1 MSDTETLAIL
11 RLQRIP
17 NIGSVTAKKLITA
30 CGSPSAIFL
39 DKREHLLKIEG
50 IGRWSIA
57 GLWNPEYMKA
67 ATAELEFIKKNKIRL
82 LYYKDTGY
90 PGLLKNCADGPV
102 LLFANGKMDLEG
114 KRIVSIVGTRDMT
127 RFGKECCELF
137 IKELA
142 PYDPVI
148 VSGMAFGVD
157 ICAQRMAME
166 LGLQTIGC
174 LGHGLNR
181 TYPSPHAR
189 DAKRMQAHGGCLTE
203 FWSTTR
209 PDREHFLQRN
219 RIIAGMSHA
228 TVVIESAAR
237 GGSLVTADLAFGY
250 NREVFAIP
258 GRPTDIYSEGCNGL
272 IRNQKAQLITSAA
285 DLIYFMDWG
294 GDPDNTKEKQHS
306 LFVPLGAEEEDVHDY
321 LHSSGRQ
328 HIDTIAIKCGLSVH
342 KLASILLTM
351 EMKGVVRPLPGKY
364 FEAC

>member
-1 MSDTETLAIL
+1 MSETEIIATL
-11 RLQRIP
+11 RLMRIP
-17 NIGSVTAKKLITA
+17 NIGNVTAKKLITA
-30 CGSPSAIFL
+30 CGSPSAVFI
-39 DKREHLLKIEG
+39 DKREHLLTIEG
-50 IGRWSIA
+50 IGQWAIA
-57 GLWNPEYMKA
+57 GLWNPAHAEA
-67 ATAELEFIKKNKIRL
+67 ATSELEFIRKHRIRL
-82 LYYKDTGY
+82 LYYQDSEY
-90 PGLLKNCADGPV
+90 PSLLKHCADGPV
-102 LLFANGKMDLEG
+102 LLFAKGEMELQH
-114 KRIVSIVGTRDMT
+114 KRMLSVVGTRDMT
-127 RFGKECCELF
+127 RFGREFCEQF
-137 IKELA
+137 IQELA
-142 PYDPVI
+142 PYGPII

-166 LGLQTIGC
+166 LGLQTISC

-181 TYPSPHAR
+181 IYPRAHRR
-189 DAKRMQAHGGCLTE
+189 DAIRMQAYGGCLTE

-258 GRPTDIYSEGCNGL
+258 GRPTDNFSAGCNGL

-294 GDPDNTKEKQHS
+294 AEPGNPQEKQQS
-306 LFVPLGAEEEDVHDY
+306 LFVPLGPSEQIIHDY
-321 LHSSGRQ
+321 LMRSGRQ
-328 HIDTIAIKCGLSVH
+328 HIDTIAVNCGRAVH
-342 KLASILLTM
+342 DLAATLLTM
-351 EMKGVVRPLPGKY
+351 EMKGAVRPLPGKF